1 MVPLSPHPPQH
12 LLLDFLMMA
21 ILTGVKWY
29 LIIVLICI
37 FLVISNVEH
46 LFTCLLAICM
56 SSLEK
61 RLFRFSAYILIGLFV
76 FLILSCMNCLQILEI
91 NPLSVAS
98 FANIFSH
105 SMGCLFVLLMV
116 SFAMQ
121 KLLSLIRSHLFCFVF
136 SFITLGDRL
145 KKILLQFMSK
155 CSAYVFL

>member
-1 MVPLSPHPPQH
+1 MT
-12 LLLDFLMMA
+12 
-21 ILTGVKWY
+21 ILFGVRWY
-29 LIIVLICI
+29 FIVVLIYI
-37 FLVISNVEH
+37 SLIISNVEH
-46 LFTCLLAICM
+46 IFMCLLAICM

-61 RLFRFSAYILIGLFV
+61 CLFIWSFFGWIVCFFDIELHELFV
-76 FLILSCMNCLQILEI
+76 NFGDY
-91 NPLSVAS
+91 PLSVAS

-145 KKILLQFMSK
+145 KKILLQFMSE